1 MGVLYVA
8 AMAACA
14 AQRWWA
20 IWAALAGSWAV
31 ILAAVVE
38 RILHNP
44 MCDFLFRCGCV
55 VNWKGG
61 WNNCNIHNPEGPHCP
76 FCESAGWYAWITW
89 LPATVLMAFTIWWC
103 ALAAPI
109 MLARWRLRY
118 FSIDAERVEVNQ
130 RTTVLRVDREDDL
143 YEQGIEGIDLDKKD
157 CSGRQSPAIEGN
169 NWHLNVLSKT
179 E

>member
-1 MGVLYVA
+1 
-8 AMAACA
+8 
-14 AQRWWA
+14 
-20 IWAALAGSWAV
+20 
-31 ILAAVVE
+31 
-38 RILHNP
+38 
-44 MCDFLFRCGCV
+44 
-55 VNWKGG
+55 
-61 WNNCNIHNPEGPHCP
+61 
-76 FCESAGWYAWITW
+76 
-89 LPATVLMAFTIWWC
+89 MAFTIWWC

-179 E
+179 ERLFACAVGLAVGSVTGFAVWAAAYTIIGFAFQQASGYPYFLWW